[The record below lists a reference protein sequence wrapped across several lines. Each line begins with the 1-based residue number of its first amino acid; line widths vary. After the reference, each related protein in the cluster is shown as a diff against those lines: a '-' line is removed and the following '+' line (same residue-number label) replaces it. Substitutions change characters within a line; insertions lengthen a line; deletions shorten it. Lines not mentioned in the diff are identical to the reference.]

1 MLSMGLLIPI
11 GIGLLIVIFF
21 LILVNGAYV
30 KAPPNQVFIISG
42 MGKQPRVFSGTA
54 GFMMPFLERLDKLS
68 LSQMTVDIRTETPVP
83 TNDFINVN
91 VDAVAKV
98 RVLPTT
104 EGINLAAK
112 NFLNKTEKE
121 IVHDLQDSLQGN
133 MREII
138 GTLDLRS
145 LNTDRDSFSKQ
156 VVIAASSDM
165 EKLGIEIISCNIQN
179 ITDEK
184 GLIDALG
191 ADNAAR
197 IKKDAAIAKA
207 VADKEVAIAQ
217 AKADREANEEQVKAE
232 TEISV
237 RRNDLRIKQFELQK
251 ESEIKRAESE
261 AAYEIQNQEQQKTIQ
276 EATVNAQIARAERD
290 AELKRKQVA
299 VKEEELNA
307 TIRKQ
312 AEAERY
318 QKEQQADADRYQIEQ
333 KALADLAKRQRE
345 AEAQLFEEQKHA
357 EARKAAAEA
366 ELYNSQKQ
374 AEAIQAKAEAE
385 AAGVRAKGL
394 AEAEAIRAKGEAE
407 ANALDKKAEAMR
419 KYGEGAILQMA
430 LEALPKVAEQIAKP
444 MEKIG
449 NITVFDGGDGNGT
462 AAVTSS
468 TAIAMGRVMQA
479 VKETTGIDI
488 KNLVEGSSKEAV
500 INRNITVHG
509 LEGGATINPTPKK

>member
-1 MLSMGLLIPI
+1 
-11 GIGLLIVIFF
+11 
-21 LILVNGAYV
+21 
-30 KAPPNQVFIISG
+30 
-42 MGKQPRVFSGTA
+42 
-54 GFMMPFLERLDKLS
+54 
-68 LSQMTVDIRTETPVP
+68 
-83 TNDFINVN
+83 
-91 VDAVAKV
+91 
-98 RVLPTT
+98 
-104 EGINLAAK
+104 
-112 NFLNKTEKE
+112 
-121 IVHDLQDSLQGN
+121 

-207 VADKEVAIAQ
+207 IADKEVAIAQ
-217 AKADREANEEQVKAE
+217 AKADREANEEQVKSE

-237 RRNDLRIKQFELQK
+237 RRNDLLIKQYELQK
-251 ESEIKRAESE
+251 ESEIKRAVSE

-307 TIRKQ
+307 TVRKQ

-345 AEAQLFEEQKHA
+345 AEAKLFEEQKHA
-357 EARKAAAEA
+357 EARKAVAEA
-366 ELYNSQKQ
+366 ELYNAQKQ

-394 AEAEAIRAKGEAE
+394 AEAEAVRAKGEAE

-430 LEALPKVAEQIAKP
+430 FEALPKMAEQIAKP

-449 NITVFDGGDGNGT
+449 NITVFDGGDGNGA
-462 AAVTSS
+462 AAVSS
-468 TAIAMGRVMQA
+468 SAAITMGRIMQA
-479 VKETTGIDI
+479 VKETTGIDV
-488 KNLVEGSSKEAV
+488 KNLVEGSSKEAMTT
-500 INRNITVHG
+500 RNITVHG
-509 LEGGATINPTPKK
+509 IDGSQPIPPYQQAASLEALSK